1 MLSYPDVYEIG
12 VSNPALQILYSEIND
27 ATPAFAERA
36 YCPWPDMADAMR
48 AAGVPLWTLE
58 TFAPVSACDLWGF
71 TLPHELCY
79 ANVLEML
86 DLAGVPLHAAE
97 RDGEDPIVLG
107 GGPAVA
113 NPWPLA
119 PFFDAF
125 FIGEVEDHLGAI
137 VAAMDEDGRAARLRA
152 LAAVPGVWVPESS
165 AGPAERQV
173 FMGFSASQPVLRPV
187 VPVLEAVHDRIVI
200 EVMRGCTAGCRF
212 CQAGMWYRPVRE
224 RPVDLVVAAADRLLD
239 ETGCDEVSLLSLS
252 SCDYGGVAE
261 ALTRIRELRPGL
273 RVSLPSLRIDSA
285 GRSLASF
292 AADQRGSVTLAPEA
306 GTQDLRDAINKG
318 VDEQQFE
325 EAVRATFEGGF
336 TGLKLYFMIGLP
348 GETDDDVLGIARMA
362 GTATRLAKE
371 IGKGRARVSVSV
383 SSYVPKAHTPF
394 ELEPFAGE
402 EVLRRRQQ
410 LVRAAAPRGVR
421 VAFHDVAASVVEATL
436 ARGGPGHRP
445 PGRGGVAAGRPLRR
459 LERALR
465 HAALGRRPRPPPAS
479 ASASPQWRAR
489 PGGTPSTRA
498 SATSSSPTSSSAGA
512 PASSPRTAATA
523 PAAPAACAPARS
535 AWTSSHELVAGH
547 LLAPRSGAVPLAS
560 RHGARGAAHVRA
572 RRRAHRAFAGHAA
585 EAETVA
591 AVCRCRWVRPGPR
604 SSPWSRCRRARRPR
618 RRRSR
623 RCARPARPEFVLEE
637 IVEVG

>member
-12 VSNPALQILYSEIND
+12 VSNPALQILYSQIND
-27 ATPAFAERA
+27 ATPASAERA
-36 YCPWPDMADAMR
+36 YCPWPDMADLQR

-58 TFAPVSACDLWGF
+58 TFASVAACDLWGF

-97 RDGEDPIVLG
+97 RAGEDPIVLG

-113 NPWPLA
+113 DPWPLA

-125 FIGEVEDHLGAI
+125 FIGEAEDRLAGI
-137 VAAMDEDGRAARLRA
+137 VAAMEEDGRAARLRA
-152 LAAVPGVWVPESS
+152 LAAVPGVWAPGLS

-173 FMGFSASQPVLRPV
+173 FTGFSTSQPVLRPV
-187 VPVLEAVHDRIVI
+187 VPVLEAVHDRAVI

-252 SCDYGGVAE
+252 SCDYGGVTE
-261 ALTRIRELRPGL
+261 ALTRIRGLRPGL

-285 GRSLASF
+285 GRSLSSF

-318 VDEQQFE
+318 IDEAQFE
-325 EAVRATFEGGF
+325 EAVRATFAGGF

-348 GETDDDVLGIARMA
+348 GESDDDVLGIARMA
-362 GTATRLAKE
+362 GTATRLARE
-371 IGKGRARVSVSV
+371 IGKGRARVSVAV

-402 EVLRRRQQ
+402 TALRRRQQ
-410 LVRAAAPRGVR
+410 SIREAAPRGVR
-421 VAFHDVAASVVEATL
+421 VVFHDVAASLVEATL
-436 ARGGPGHRP
+436 ARGGPGTDALVEEAWR
-445 PGRGGVAAGRPLRR
+445 RGARFDGWSEHFDVRRWEEAAAATGIGLGEPGVARASWRDAVDARLDHGFLAGEIARSRDRR
-459 LERALR
+459 LTEDCREGAC
-465 HAALGRRPRPPPAS
+465 S
-479 ASASPQWRAR
+479 AC
-489 PGGTPSTRA
+489 GVC
-498 SATSSSPTSSSAGA
+498 AG
-512 PASSPRTAATA
+512 
-523 PAAPAACAPARS
+523 
-535 AWTSSHELVAGH
+535 
-547 LLAPRSGAVPLAS
+547 
-560 RHGARGAAHVRA
+560 
-572 RRRAHRAFAGHAA
+572 
-585 EAETVA
+585 
-591 AVCRCRWVRPGPR
+591 
-604 SSPWSRCRRARRPR
+604 
-618 RRRSR
+618 
-623 RCARPARPEFVLEE
+623 E
-637 IVEVG
+637 IGMDLIA

>member
-1 MLSYPDVYEIG
+1 VLSYPDVYEIG
-12 VSNPALQILYSEIND
+12 VSNPALQILYSQIND
-27 ATPAFAERA
+27 ATPASAERA
-36 YCPWPDMADAMR
+36 YCPWPDMAGAMR

-58 TFAPVSACDLWGF
+58 TFAPVSSCDLWGF

-125 FIGEVEDHLGAI
+125 FVGEVEDHLGAI
-137 VAAMDEDGRAARLRA
+137 VAALELDGREARLRA
-152 LAAVPGVWVPESS
+152 LAAVPGVWAPRHGT
-165 AGPAERQV
+165 APAERQI

-187 VPVLEAVHDRIVI
+187 VPVLEAVHDRAVI

-224 RPVDLVVAAADRLLD
+224 RSVDLIVEAADRLLD

-261 ALTRIRELRPGL
+261 ALTRIRQLRPGL

-285 GRSLASF
+285 AESLSGF

-306 GTQDLRDAINKG
+306 GTQALRDAINKG
-318 VDEQQFE
+318 VDERQFE
-325 EAVRATFEGGF
+325 EAMRATFEGGF

-362 GTATRLAKE
+362 GLATRLAKE

-402 EVLRRRQQ
+402 ATLRRRQQ
-410 LVRAAAPRGVR
+410 LVRQAAPRGVR
-421 VAFHDVAASVVEATL
+421 VAFHDVAASVVEAVL
-436 ARGGPGHRP
+436 ARGGPGTDRLVEEAWR
-445 PGRGGVAAGRPLRR
+445 RGARFDGWSEHFDMRRWEEAAAVTGIDLAETGVERASWRDAVDARLSEDFLAGE
-459 LERALR
+459 LERSREGELTEDCRDGACG
-465 HAALGRRPRPPPAS
+465 ACGVC
-479 ASASPQWRAR
+479 
-489 PGGTPSTRA
+489 
-498 SATSSSPTSSSAGA
+498 AG
-512 PASSPRTAATA
+512 
-523 PAAPAACAPARS
+523 
-535 AWTSSHELVAGH
+535 
-547 LLAPRSGAVPLAS
+547 
-560 RHGARGAAHVRA
+560 
-572 RRRAHRAFAGHAA
+572 
-585 EAETVA
+585 
-591 AVCRCRWVRPGPR
+591 
-604 SSPWSRCRRARRPR
+604 
-618 RRRSR
+618 
-623 RCARPARPEFVLEE
+623 E
-637 IVEVG
+637 IGMDLIA

>member
-1 MLSYPDVYEIG
+1 VLSYPDVYEIG
-12 VSNPALQILYSEIND
+12 VSNPALQILYSQIND
-27 ATPAFAERA
+27 ATPASAERA
-36 YCPWPDMADAMR
+36 YCPWPDMAGAMR

-58 TFAPVSACDLWGF
+58 TFAPVSSCELWGF

-125 FIGEVEDHLGAI
+125 FVGEVEDHLGAI
-137 VAAMDEDGRAARLRA
+137 VAALELDGREARLRA
-152 LAAVPGVWVPESS
+152 LAAVPGVWAPRHST
-165 AGPAERQV
+165 APAERQI

-187 VPVLEAVHDRIVI
+187 VPVLEAVHDRAVI

-224 RPVDLVVAAADRLLD
+224 RSVDLIVEAADRLLD

-261 ALTRIRELRPGL
+261 ALTRIRQLRPGL

-285 GRSLASF
+285 AESLSGF

-306 GTQDLRDAINKG
+306 GTQALRDAINKG
-318 VDEQQFE
+318 VDERQFE
-325 EAVRATFEGGF
+325 EAMRATFEGGF

-362 GTATRLAKE
+362 GLATRLAKE

-394 ELEPFAGE
+394 ELELFAGE
-402 EVLRRRQQ
+402 ATLRRRQQ
-410 LVRAAAPRGVR
+410 LVRQAAPRGVR
-421 VAFHDVAASVVEATL
+421 VAFHDVAASVVEAVL
-436 ARGGPGHRP
+436 ARGGPGTDRLVEEAWR
-445 PGRGGVAAGRPLRR
+445 RGARFDGWSEHFDMRRWEEAAAVTGIDLAETGVERASWRDAVDARLSEDFLAGE
-459 LERALR
+459 LERSREGELAEDCR
-465 HAALGRRPRPPPAS
+465 DGVCGACGVC
-479 ASASPQWRAR
+479 
-489 PGGTPSTRA
+489 
-498 SATSSSPTSSSAGA
+498 AG
-512 PASSPRTAATA
+512 
-523 PAAPAACAPARS
+523 
-535 AWTSSHELVAGH
+535 
-547 LLAPRSGAVPLAS
+547 
-560 RHGARGAAHVRA
+560 
-572 RRRAHRAFAGHAA
+572 
-585 EAETVA
+585 
-591 AVCRCRWVRPGPR
+591 
-604 SSPWSRCRRARRPR
+604 
-618 RRRSR
+618 
-623 RCARPARPEFVLEE
+623 E
-637 IVEVG
+637 IGMDLIA

>member
-12 VSNPALQILYSEIND
+12 ISNPALQILYSQIND
-27 ATPAFAERA
+27 GTPGFAERA
-36 YCPWPDMADAMR
+36 YCPWPDMAAAMR

-79 ANVLEML
+79 TNVLEML
-86 DLAGVPLHAAE
+86 DLARVPLHAAE
-97 RDGEDPIVLG
+97 RDGDDPIVLG

-125 FIGEVEDHLGAI
+125 FVGEVEDHLGAV
-137 VAAMDEDGRAARLRA
+137 VAAMTHEGRAARLRA
-152 LAAVPGVWVPESS
+152 LAAVPGVWVPGVST
-165 AGPAERQV
+165 GPAERQV

-187 VPVLEAVHDRIVI
+187 VPVLEAVHDRAVI

-224 RPVDLVVAAADRLLD
+224 RPVDLVVEAADRLLD

-252 SCDYGGVAE
+252 SCDYAGVAD

-306 GTQDLRDAINKG
+306 GSQQLRDAINKG
-318 VDEQQFE
+318 VDEHQFE
-325 EAVRATFEGGF
+325 DAVRATFQGGF

-348 GETDDDVLGIARMA
+348 GETDEDVLGIARMA

-371 IGKGRARVSVSV
+371 IGKGRARVSVAV

-402 EVLRRRQQ
+402 QVLRRRQQ
-410 LVRAAAPRGVR
+410 LVREAAPKGVR
-421 VAFHDVAASVVEATL
+421 VAFHDVAASVVEAAL
-436 ARGGPGHRP
+436 ARGGPGSDRLVEEAWRLGARFDGWSEHFDARHWEAASA
-445 PGRGGVAAGRPLRR
+445 AAGVPLGAARV
-459 LERALR
+459 ERASWRDAVDARLS
-465 HAALGRRPRPPPAS
+465 ADFLVDELGRS
-479 ASASPQWRAR
+479 RAGELTEDCR
-489 PGGTPSTRA
+489 DGACGVCGVC
-498 SATSSSPTSSSAGA
+498 AG
-512 PASSPRTAATA
+512 
-523 PAAPAACAPARS
+523 
-535 AWTSSHELVAGH
+535 
-547 LLAPRSGAVPLAS
+547 
-560 RHGARGAAHVRA
+560 
-572 RRRAHRAFAGHAA
+572 
-585 EAETVA
+585 
-591 AVCRCRWVRPGPR
+591 
-604 SSPWSRCRRARRPR
+604 
-618 RRRSR
+618 
-623 RCARPARPEFVLEE
+623 E
-637 IVEVG
+637 IGMDLIR